1 MLFYELP
8 QQLQI
13 LCCIGILLW
22 LTGTIYLLLQT
33 FRAKVSIIQR
43 LFVSICCIIAICIF
57 QGVSDAADYAPLT
70 SGYSPLA
77 QIVRAVPVIVLF
89 AGIVV
94 LCGSELFYALHLYR
108 ISQHQLSPDCVKE
121 SMDALPDGI
130 AFATETGTLLLA
142 NLKMQQICAQLT
154 GSSLMNLHHFWNK
167 LLLHSRCYTAQQEA
181 VDDMLVI
188 ETLDGTIWNFQKKNC
203 VLERKTVVELTAC
216 DVTTQYHL
224 QQELKR
230 HNNKLLAV
238 NQRLRRL
245 EQDVEQVTREQ
256 ELLDA
261 KMKLHDNLGKM
272 LLVYRSY
279 ERRQP
284 SQQDRKKLLSLWKQ
298 TISILK
304 QEGTVGNE
312 TDWSALLQ
320 TAQHLGVDIQLEGD
334 LPADIA
340 IQELFIAAVKE
351 ALTNTVKHAEGNI
364 LYIRVSEPTSSYITI
379 RICNN
384 GEAPCR
390 TIIESGGLANLRKN
404 IEQAGGSMIIESLP
418 TFQMTLRLPEY
429 KE

>member
-1 MLFYELP
+1 MLFYELS
-8 QQLQI
+8 QELQI

-22 LTGTIYLLLQT
+22 MTGTIYLLLRT
-33 FRAKVSIIQR
+33 FRANVSQIQR
-43 LFVSICCIIAICIF
+43 LYISICCIIAVCIF
-57 QGVSDAADYAPLT
+57 QGVSDAAGYVSLT
-70 SGYSPLA
+70 SDYSPLA
-77 QIVRAVPVIVLF
+77 QIVRTIPVVVLF
-89 AGIVV
+89 TGMVM

-142 NLKMQQICAQLT
+142 NLKMQQLCAQLT
-154 GSSLMNLHHFWNK
+154 GGSLMNLHHFWDK
-167 LLLHSRCYTAQQEA
+167 LLLHSQCYTAQETA
-181 VDDMLVI
+181 DDMLVI
-188 ETLDGTIWNFQKKNC
+188 ETPDGIIWNFQKKNC
-203 VLERKTVVELTAC
+203 ILERKTVIELTAC

-230 HNNKLLAV
+230 RNSKLLAV

-245 EQDVEQVTREQ
+245 EQDVERVTREQ

-279 ERRQP
+279 ERHQP

-304 QEGTVGNE
+304 QEGTAGNE

-320 TAQHLGVDIQLEGD
+320 TAQHLGVEIQLEGQ
-334 LPADIA
+334 LPVNRS
-340 IQELFIAAVKE
+340 IQELFISAVKE
-351 ALTNTVKHAEGNI
+351 TLTNTVKHAGGNI
-364 LYIRVSEPTSSYITI
+364 LYITVSEPASSYITI

-384 GEAPCR
+384 GATPDQ

-404 IEQAGGSMIIESLP
+404 IEQAGGIMVIDSLP
-418 TFQMTLRLPEY
+418 AFQITLKLPEY